1 MEINKLNLFTSGTT
15 GNPKLISLTEYKLVN
30 ASTQLWNNVRLN
42 ENDLILDCFPS
53 NTIAHWIFVV
63 YLQKISNCKVISIP
77 FEPRKFWSYVFEY
90 KPTFIPLAI
99 RTLRTLF
106 KLDVPYLHWKPQFLT
121 GSAKVSSDDIQ
132 MILDKGASVVWNVY
146 GSTEHPP
153 PVFISKND
161 VCFDLSASNGYEI
174 KFDNGGMLYVNEEK
188 TGDIFNLSS
197 GEFLKREAME
207 KNTTWK
213 S

>member
-1 MEINKLNLFTSGTT
+1 
-15 GNPKLISLTEYKLVN
+15 
-30 ASTQLWNNVRLN
+30 
-42 ENDLILDCFPS
+42 
-53 NTIAHWIFVV
+53 V

-161 VCFDLSASNGYEI
+161 VCFDLSAPNGYEI